1 MKMQKLFAV
10 MLAMG
15 MMFSF
20 AACGKTEQPAGDNL
34 DSKAQN
40 ETASV
45 WDSALYTEDTRLG
58 EGEKTVLLTVIA
70 EEKQVVI
77 TVKTDAETLGDAL
90 IENGLIEGE
99 EGSWG
104 MYVKS
109 VDGIRA
115 DYDLDGFWWS
125 LEADGVATTYGVD
138 GRTLSA
144 EKDNVYSFVRT
155 PA

>member
-10 MLAMG
+10 LLAMG
-15 MMFSF
+15 MIFCF
-20 AACGKTEQPAGDNL
+20 AACGKTNQPSGDNPN
-34 DSKAQN
+34 SQVQN

-45 WDSALYTEDTRLG
+45 WDNALYTEDTQVG

-70 EEKQVVI
+70 GEKQVVI

-125 LEADGVATTYGVD
+125 LEQDGAATTYGVD
-138 GRTLSA
+138 GRALSG